1 MTQDPDAG
9 WEIGGVKDTDPRG
22 GGLKLPSLK
31 HWRTRR
37 GLTQQEL
44 AERVDVPRDYIQ
56 RVEQG
61 RRGCNRSVAQ
71 RMADALEVDLQEL
84 RAGGSAAGDAGGSEK
99 VRPGGSGE
107 AAGQRLNSPRY
118 LHQAYLELLLKREI
132 DSAYLVLDEREL
144 KRYGENLSVE
154 EFVEV
159 VSKRR
164 RELEFVEGLLEE
176 AELHPQV
183 RLFLEELV
191 RECPD
196 EDIRVLAARR
206 SRERSEEGRER
217 LTRAMRELL

>member
-9 WEIGGVKDTDPRG
+9 WESGGTEAADIRG
-22 GGLKLPSLK
+22 GGLNLPSLK
-31 HWRTRR
+31 QWRTSR
-37 GLTQQEL
+37 GLTQGEL
-44 AERVDVPRDYIQ
+44 ADTVGVPKHYIQ

-61 RRGCNRSVAQ
+61 KRGCNRSVAQ

-84 RAGGSAAGDAGGSEK
+84 REGASAGDAGGAEE

-107 AAGQRLNSPRY
+107 AAGQKLNSPRY
-118 LHQAYLELLLKREI
+118 LHQAYLELLLKREVG
-132 DSAYLVLDEREL
+132 SAHLALDEREL
-144 KRYGENLSVE
+144 ERYGENLSVE

-164 RELEFVEGLLEE
+164 RELEFLEGLLAE

-183 RLFLEELV
+183 RLYFQELM
-191 RECPD
+191 RERPD
-196 EDIRVLAARR
+196 EDIRILAARH

-217 LTRAMRELL
+217 LTRAMREFL